1 MLLRARYLALL
12 TATTALT
19 PHPGVEY
26 FDVTLYI
33 NNLVCRAQ
41 ELRGRDPR
49 LTLSAFAFTNET
61 SRFRRPPRS
70 PRIASNGPLRVPGS
84 HTEPKGPV
92 TKTNPKGQVLR
103 PSS

>member
-1 MLLRARYLALL
+1 MLLRARYLALALL

-49 LTLSAFAFTNET
+49 LT
-61 SRFRRPPRS
+61 RF
-70 PRIASNGPLRVPGS
+70 ICLCIY
-84 HTEPKGPV
+84 E
-92 TKTNPKGQVLR
+92 
-103 PSS
+103 